1 MADLALGAARSV
13 VKGTLAK
20 VQSAIETEKKLRQVA
35 QSDLAFINEEF
46 QMVQSLLEVV
56 DERRAKNKVVK
67 TWVGQVRDLAYDVE
81 DGMEFVAHLD
91 TKPDWWHRWLLP
103 CMARPLDE
111 AVAELKQLKAR
122 VEAVS
127 NRNTCYNLIGESG
140 FKPITQQQL
149 VPSAVMGET
158 SSLDMLTEMKANAK
172 MHQDFGVLTQLI
184 TNEGNNNALRV
195 IWVWGTGDD
204 LGFMSI
210 VRKAYQAP
218 DICQIFPCRGWFKL
232 THPFSPHEVLRSLM
246 AQFYTSSCLQ
256 NGDAADVGEL
266 ASMEE
271 AATTQAGLIN
281 NFMKQANEKRY
292 LVVLENVSTM
302 GQWDA
307 IRTYLP
313 DSNNDSLVIMCTQ
326 QCEIANMCVADS
338 YRALELKHYSACVL
352 FKEAPQYNEDERRYK
367 GDGEDEMK
375 HGGGLKHFHRMPT
388 LRIDAARG
396 WLEQFSLVGRESLR
410 NQLGNFVTKGRFGGW
425 QVMSVCGIPGVGK
438 SALVKY
444 WYYERM
450 TKRDVLFDKYSW
462 LHVSQPFNL
471 RKFCQSLLPD
481 LHSESSQA
489 SGAEDPIGTC
499 STILKEHRC
508 LVVVDDLHSDE
519 EWDLIRPVLAHK
531 NSRNVVIVITNDA
544 SMAMRCADNE
554 ELVLNVKCLERD
566 AAIDVFKKECGGIP
580 KVIVAIVDVLATKT
594 VTAFSSARNLNARFI
609 PELESNPDLSDSV
622 RGIFSWMDSFIRT
635 CPDYLKQCLLYLSIF
650 PRQQTIRRRRL
661 VRRWI
666 AEGYCMDTESS
677 SLEERAEW
685 SFSKLVDLSMI
696 QQPPHSAID
705 VLNYRMIFC
714 QVNNFVGEYI
724 FSQPMEEKLVLQLK
738 GSCPLTTQSTGRHLV
753 IDRSWD
759 RDMIVFKNIN
769 FSRLRSMTVFGE
781 WRSFFVSGTESMK
794 VLRVLDLEDVTGV
807 TDKDLEQMVKL
818 LPRLKF
824 LSLRKCTDIHN
835 LPSSLGV
842 LRQLET
848 LDVRHTSIVTM
859 PVTIAKLKKLQYLRA
874 GTVMPTEERQTASSS
889 SRLSELR
896 RRQQVEGVKVATGI
910 EKLTAL
916 HTLGV
921 VNVGDAGGKAIL
933 KELRKLTQLRKLG
946 VSGVNKKNIN
956 EFCSAISCHV
966 HLESLSVRLSKDYHD
981 RLNDTK
987 LSPENLQSLTLFGF
1001 VQGLPAWIGG
1011 LHKLTK
1017 LDLEITISAKVD
1029 IHGVLGRIIQLCI
1042 LRLHV
1047 KLLNDDDN
1055 VRLDFRVEMNQVE
1068 ARCYMNVKILDI
1080 ACSSSTLH
1088 VSFGSKA
1095 MENLEVLT
1103 ARCSSGST
1111 LQFSGLKD
1119 LAIRRLKEVRLV
1131 GFHDDNILEIRTQL
1145 GEHPNKP
1152 LAVKEQVSSR
1162 RPHRYST

>member
-352 FKEAPQYNEDERRYK
+352 FKEVSYFRKKRK
-367 GDGEDEMK
+367 
-375 HGGGLKHFHRMPT
+375 
-388 LRIDAARG
+388 
-396 WLEQFSLVGRESLR
+396 
-410 NQLGNFVTKGRFGGW
+410 VT
-425 QVMSVCGIPGVGK
+425 
-438 SALVKY
+438 
-444 WYYERM
+444 
-450 TKRDVLFDKYSW
+450 YS
-462 LHVSQPFNL
+462 
-471 RKFCQSLLPD
+471 
-481 LHSESSQA
+481 
-489 SGAEDPIGTC
+489 
-499 STILKEHRC
+499 
-508 LVVVDDLHSDE
+508 
-519 EWDLIRPVLAHK
+519 
-531 NSRNVVIVITNDA
+531 
-544 SMAMRCADNE
+544 
-554 ELVLNVKCLERD
+554 
-566 AAIDVFKKECGGIP
+566 
-580 KVIVAIVDVLATKT
+580 
-594 VTAFSSARNLNARFI
+594 
-609 PELESNPDLSDSV
+609 
-622 RGIFSWMDSFIRT
+622 
-635 CPDYLKQCLLYLSIF
+635 
-650 PRQQTIRRRRL
+650 
-661 VRRWI
+661 
-666 AEGYCMDTESS
+666 
-677 SLEERAEW
+677 
-685 SFSKLVDLSMI
+685 
-696 QQPPHSAID
+696 
-705 VLNYRMIFC
+705 
-714 QVNNFVGEYI
+714 
-724 FSQPMEEKLVLQLK
+724 
-738 GSCPLTTQSTGRHLV
+738 
-753 IDRSWD
+753 
-759 RDMIVFKNIN
+759 
-769 FSRLRSMTVFGE
+769 
-781 WRSFFVSGTESMK
+781 
-794 VLRVLDLEDVTGV
+794 
-807 TDKDLEQMVKL
+807 
-818 LPRLKF
+818 
-824 LSLRKCTDIHN
+824 
-835 LPSSLGV
+835 
-842 LRQLET
+842 
-848 LDVRHTSIVTM
+848 
-859 PVTIAKLKKLQYLRA
+859 
-874 GTVMPTEERQTASSS
+874 
-889 SRLSELR
+889 
-896 RRQQVEGVKVATGI
+896 
-910 EKLTAL
+910 
-916 HTLGV
+916 
-921 VNVGDAGGKAIL
+921 
-933 KELRKLTQLRKLG
+933 
-946 VSGVNKKNIN
+946 
-956 EFCSAISCHV
+956 
-966 HLESLSVRLSKDYHD
+966 
-981 RLNDTK
+981 
-987 LSPENLQSLTLFGF
+987 
-1001 VQGLPAWIGG
+1001 
-1011 LHKLTK
+1011 
-1017 LDLEITISAKVD
+1017 
-1029 IHGVLGRIIQLCI
+1029 
-1042 LRLHV
+1042 
-1047 KLLNDDDN
+1047 
-1055 VRLDFRVEMNQVE
+1055 
-1068 ARCYMNVKILDI
+1068 
-1080 ACSSSTLH
+1080 
-1088 VSFGSKA
+1088 
-1095 MENLEVLT
+1095 
-1103 ARCSSGST
+1103 
-1111 LQFSGLKD
+1111 
-1119 LAIRRLKEVRLV
+1119 
-1131 GFHDDNILEIRTQL
+1131 
-1145 GEHPNKP
+1145 
-1152 LAVKEQVSSR
+1152 
-1162 RPHRYST
+1162 